1 MRLAQLAPV
10 GLDELVERA
19 GLLERIDRKYVIA
32 QAALPSLIAATP
44 AGTRALEIAGR
55 RSHGY
60 RSIYLDT
67 EDLTSYHLAGQRRRR
82 RWKVRGRT
90 YLDSGGSWLEV
101 KTRTAR
107 EITAKVRIAY
117 PDLTSSN
124 VTASG
129 LRFVNQTL
137 VAAGIDKVPGDDLHP
152 VLETSYER
160 STLLLPGDNPSRVT
174 IDTQLRWTSL
184 VRTPG
189 HDSADLDRPGLAIVE
204 TKGGARPSEMDRF
217 LWSQGQRPVSISKYG
232 VGVAALHDV
241 RRLKWHR
248 VLDRDLRISKA
259 FTGCPQQTP
268 AGCLPW
274 N

>member
-101 KTRTAR
+101 PGPDVEQCHCERVAVR
-107 EITAKVRIAY
+107 E
-117 PDLTSSN
+117 PDP
-124 VTASG
+124 G
-129 LRFVNQTL
+129 RGGHRQG
-137 VAAGIDKVPGDDLHP
+137 AG
-152 VLETSYER
+152 R
-160 STLLLPGDNPSRVT
+160 
-174 IDTQLRWTSL
+174 
-184 VRTPG
+184 
-189 HDSADLDRPGLAIVE
+189 
-204 TKGGARPSEMDRF
+204 
-217 LWSQGQRPVSISKYG
+217 
-232 VGVAALHDV
+232 
-241 RRLKWHR
+241 
-248 VLDRDLRISKA
+248 
-259 FTGCPQQTP
+259 
-268 AGCLPW
+268 
-274 N
+274 